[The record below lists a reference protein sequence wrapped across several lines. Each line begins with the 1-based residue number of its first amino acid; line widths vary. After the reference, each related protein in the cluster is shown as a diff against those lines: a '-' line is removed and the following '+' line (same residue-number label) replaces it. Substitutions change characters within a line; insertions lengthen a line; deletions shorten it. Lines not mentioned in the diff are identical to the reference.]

1 MSTAAPAGLAMDFD
15 VARKQRATRD
25 ARDRAKRTFR
35 IGGETFT
42 WAPSARPEALTVLT
56 TIRPGVRDAEGNYVL
71 DADGEPVDRGTPL
84 HESVE
89 IIDGIIEDLI
99 EPDNDAHTRWHELRT
114 RKVDPITLEDM
125 QELVQW
131 LIVQVA
137 NRTPTQPSSPSTTG
151 RGRNATTSK
160 DG

>member
-1 MSTAAPAGLAMDFD
+1 MAAVPGLAMDFD

-35 IGGETFT
+35 IGGETFV
-42 WAPSARPEALTVLT
+42 WSPVARPEALTVLT
-56 TIRPGVRDAEGNYVL
+56 TIRPGKRNPDGSYVL

-99 EPDNDAHTRWHELRT
+99 EDGDDAHTRWRELRT

-137 NRTPTQPSSPSTTG
+137 NRTPTQPSSPSTNG
-151 RGRNATTSK
+151 RGRTATASK
-160 DG
+160 DA